1 MILFQLLVRAA
12 VAITPIYYRQQR
24 VCAFFFWA
32 GLFFSVF
39 TCFGF
44 MLECWDA
51 YGCWLF
57 FFSFQ
62 STQVA
67 FAGSSAWAHD
77 LSFIFYCCCKVQQY
91 IWSGMPAL
99 SLTTGCCLASR
110 LPLNIFFVFFFRL
123 IFLFESP
130 KHFSPFAVFTY
141 KQGDVCEYHQCGYLT
156 SNRLA

>member
-24 VCAFFFWA
+24 VCAFFFKKT
-32 GLFFSVF
+32 LFF
-39 TCFGF
+39 FGRAYF
-44 MLECWDA
+44 LPCLRVLGPCWNVEMRTA
-51 YGCWLF
+51 AGC

-77 LSFIFYCCCKVQQY
+77 LSFIFYCCCKLQQY

-99 SLTTGCCLASR
+99 SWTTGCCLASR
-110 LPLNIFFVFFFRL
+110 LPLNIFFVFFF
-123 IFLFESP
+123 
-130 KHFSPFAVFTY
+130 FSLNFSFWKSKTFFTVRRVY
-141 KQGDVCEYHQCGYLT
+141 I
-156 SNRLA
+156 